1 MFKKFFMIILCAA
14 ALVINFPLLVN
25 ATEEKECFKIVYT
38 TDYVNARQTPSL
50 DSHVIFIIEKG
61 FPVLEIKKEEDFTLV
76 SIDGEY
82 CYIHSDYL
90 TEEKVYN
97 EEELRLMAS
106 IIFEQAGNQCEAGQQ
121 AVGIVVMNRV
131 RSDSFPN
138 TIYEVL
144 WQKGQFFNPS
154 FINFF
159 NKCLSK
165 YDNGEIPQSCID
177 AAKYALDGNT
187 IVTYEEK
194 DLDLSNIFFFSRYRK
209 NPKYCIQD
217 HQFS

>member
-1 MFKKFFMIILCAA
+1 
-14 ALVINFPLLVN
+14 
-25 ATEEKECFKIVYT
+25 
-38 TDYVNARQTPSL
+38 
-50 DSHVIFIIEKG
+50 
-61 FPVLEIKKEEDFTLV
+61 
-76 SIDGEY
+76 
-82 CYIHSDYL
+82 
-90 TEEKVYN
+90 
-97 EEELRLMAS
+97 
-106 IIFEQAGNQCEAGQQ
+106 
-121 AVGIVVMNRV
+121 MNRL

-144 WQKGQFFNPS
+144 WQKGQFFNPN
-154 FINFF
+154 FISFF
-159 NKCLSK
+159 NKCLNK